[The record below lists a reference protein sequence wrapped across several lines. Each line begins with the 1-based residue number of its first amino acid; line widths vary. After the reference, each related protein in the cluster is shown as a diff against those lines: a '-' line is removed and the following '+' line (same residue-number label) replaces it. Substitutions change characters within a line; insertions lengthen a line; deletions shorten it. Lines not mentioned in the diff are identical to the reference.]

1 MLSTFPQVLAQAEP
15 LRVPSYFPWVVMT
28 LLGAGALGW
37 LIAAVLGFSRARVFG
52 ASARWFALS
61 AVCMLIY
68 HIQWIVFAVYGANER
83 NTDNVVGMAAF
94 FNLFAALGAVCAIV
108 GFVRLTNPKP

>member
-1 MLSTFPQVLAQAEP
+1 MLSTFPQVLAQAEAV
-15 LRVPSYFPWVVMT
+15 RMPSYFPWVAVS

-61 AVCMLIY
+61 AVCLLVY
-68 HIQWIVFAVYGANER
+68 HIQWIVFAIYGASER
-83 NTDNVVGMAAF
+83 HVGNVVGMAAF
-94 FNLFAALGAVCAIV
+94 FNLFVALAAVCAIL
-108 GFVRLTNPKP
+108 GFVRLTDPRP